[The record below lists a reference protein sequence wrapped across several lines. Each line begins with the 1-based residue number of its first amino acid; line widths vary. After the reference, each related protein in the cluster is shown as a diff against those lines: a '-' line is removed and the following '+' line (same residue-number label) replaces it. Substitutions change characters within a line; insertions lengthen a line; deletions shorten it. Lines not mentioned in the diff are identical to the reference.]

1 MVFLSVFLEKN
12 RLCNQSLKTDLEAFE
27 GRRSVVIVR
36 QRVLSPVK
44 KKKSKESKMKIC
56 CFHSIDE
63 VFSLL
68 VISF

>member
-44 KKKSKESKMKIC
+44 KKKKQRIQNENLL
-56 CFHSIDE
+56 
-63 VFSLL
+63 FSLY
-68 VISF
+68 